1 LRRLWWLPRL
11 SRLRPQ
17 SLSRQP
23 LLRQQL
29 PLPKWWQHLWSRR
42 LRWLLRLNRLR
53 LQPLSRQQ
61 QLPKRLLRPWSLPH
75 P

>member
-1 LRRLWWLPRL
+1 LPRL
-11 SRLRPQ
+11 SRLQLLP
-17 SLSRQP
+17 LSRQP